1 MIDDTPFAVEE
12 TAMKYVKVESSQI
25 AEIGYGDGVYGPHTL
40 GLKFPPNKKQIAAG
54 EAGSEYHYK
63 NITPEMHEEFLNAES
78 IGSYFGKN
86 IKGRP
91 DLHPFTKIEAELPV
105 RKSTFIPAD
114 KVKEFAEDAPRID
127 FEIGESTSTALA
139 IIDTTED
146 ELLFTPGKIT
156 DAQLAAGREW
166 YLTEAR
172 KYDIATEKQRTE
184 LKRFARPL
192 QKLRT
197 GIEARAKELTGATKR
212 KIAAIDAEK
221 RRLVQIVGG
230 IEDEVLAPLTA
241 WEREEE
247 ERKTRLAGIV
257 KSLGEH
263 VVNAIYPTIASLEE
277 TIAELE
283 SFDVSTMQEYRVG
296 AESAIAAS
304 LKVLKPELE
313 RRKIAEA
320 NEAELA
326 KLRAEAAERAEK
338 DRLAEAARLAR
349 EAAERE
355 ARESVARAER
365 ERLEAVERAEKAEAD
380 KLAAVE
386 AERKRQEAEAARVK
400 SEAEARAADEKHRNQ
415 VNYEAASALA
425 SECNLDEPLAHEIVQ
440 AIAKGLIPHVSVN
453 Y

>member
-12 TAMKYVKVESSQI
+12 SQT
-25 AEIGYGDGVYGPHTL
+25 V
-40 GLKFPPNKKQIAAG
+40 
-54 EAGSEYHYK
+54 
-63 NITPEMHEEFLNAES
+63 
-78 IGSYFGKN
+78 
-86 IKGRP
+86 
-91 DLHPFTKIEAELPV
+91 
-105 RKSTFIPAD
+105 
-114 KVKEFAEDAPRID
+114 
-127 FEIGESTSTALA
+127 LA

-156 DAQLAAGREW
+156 DAQLAAGRDW
-166 YLTEAR
+166 YLTEAK

-241 WEREEE
+241 WEQEEE
-247 ERKTRLAGIV
+247 ARKIRLAGIV
-257 KSLGEH
+257 NELAAKGQRVYMDSADIEQ
-263 VVNAIYPTIASLEE
+263 A
-277 TIAELE
+277 IAELE
-283 SFDVSTMQEYRVG
+283 SFDVSTMQEYRIG

-338 DRLAEAARLAR
+338 DRLAEAARAAR
-349 EAAERE
+349 EAAERD

-365 ERLEAVERAEKAEAD
+365 ERLEAVERAEIAERMRIAEEQSAARRAEEAAAQAERD
-380 KLAAVE
+380 REAAVI
-386 AERKRQEAEAARVK
+386 AERRRQEAEAARAK
-400 SEAEARAADEKHRNQ
+400 TEAEARMADEKHRNQ
-415 VNYEAASALA
+415 VNYEAAAGLV
-425 SECNLDEPLAHEIVQ
+425 SECLIDEPAAHEVIR
-440 AIAKGLIPHVSVN
+440 AIAKGLIPHVTIN

>member
-12 TAMKYVKVESSQI
+12 
-25 AEIGYGDGVYGPHTL
+25 
-40 GLKFPPNKKQIAAG
+40 
-54 EAGSEYHYK
+54 
-63 NITPEMHEEFLNAES
+63 NAS
-78 IGSYFGKN
+78 
-86 IKGRP
+86 
-91 DLHPFTKIEAELPV
+91 
-105 RKSTFIPAD
+105 
-114 KVKEFAEDAPRID
+114 
-127 FEIGESTSTALA
+127 LA

-156 DAQLAAGREW
+156 DAQLEAGRQW
-166 YLTEAR
+166 YLVEAK

-221 RRLVQIVGG
+221 RRLMQIVGG

-247 ERKTRLAGIV
+247 ERKTRLSGIV
-257 KSLGEH
+257 DKLASHGN
-263 VVNAIYPTIASLEE
+263 VIYATIDGIGSAIEF
-277 TIAELE
+277 LE
-283 SFDVSTMQEYRVG
+283 SFDVSTMQEYKIS
-296 AESAIAAS
+296 AESAITAS
-304 LKVLKPELE
+304 LKVLKQELE
-313 RRKIAEA
+313 RRKVAEA
-320 NEAELA
+320 NEKELHW
-326 KLRAEAAERAEK
+326 LRKEAAERAEQ
-338 DRLAEAARLAR
+338 DRIAEAARAAR

-365 ERLEAVERAEKAEAD
+365 ERMEAVERAERERLAAEQRAQEAAQKAEAD

-386 AERKRQEAEAARVK
+386 AERKRQEAEAARAK
-400 SEAEARAADEKHRNQ
+400 EEADARAADEKHRKE
-415 VNYEAASALA
+415 VNGRAHAALLNHTNLSAEDA
-425 SECNLDEPLAHEIVQ
+425 SEVIRC
-440 AIAKGLIPHVSVN
+440 IAKGLIPHVSVS